1 MKWCKLKIYNVSLA
15 VLCLAIFFGVSSVA
29 QAQLAYDTGDEPPT
43 LDDLRTIE
51 KTDSPMNKDQKS
63 KDKLD
68 NVVSQEKDLALKI
81 RRDSMR
87 NAARSYGARGGL
99 GWRTKQIMNEL
110 KRSSSAMD
118 KSFNFRRLLIKAPT
132 NMYIEPPIISEALN
146 NFIVTP
152 SGTEAAV
159 ADIVYQITN
168 QSRIVSAPRNWQQYL
183 ERDWEVVAPPPDI
196 LLPESPQE
204 REAWIRWVTEGWEQG
219 IKQADEIF
227 QSDLDLLVA
236 DFEGMVRYRRL
247 LAEGKVTAPYATLV
261 DRGVTS
267 SEVQANIGN
276 RSLNIT
282 TQLRVGDRA
291 VRITEPASLREGRQ
305 GTEWNTATETAP

>member
-1 MKWCKLKIYNVSLA
+1 
-15 VLCLAIFFGVSSVA
+15 
-29 QAQLAYDTGDEPPT
+29 
-43 LDDLRTIE
+43 
-51 KTDSPMNKDQKS
+51 
-63 KDKLD
+63 
-68 NVVSQEKDLALKI
+68 
-81 RRDSMR
+81 
-87 NAARSYGARGGL
+87 
-99 GWRTKQIMNEL
+99 
-110 KRSSSAMD
+110 
-118 KSFNFRRLLIKAPT
+118 
-132 NMYIEPPIISEALN
+132 
-146 NFIVTP
+146 
-152 SGTEAAV
+152 V